1 MALAATLAPRLRI
14 ATGLSALMSVE
25 TFQLL
30 FASEMFRMT
39 PKGVWVMATLKD
51 IARALDLSITQVS
64 RALNDHSDVNEA
76 TRLKVKA
83 TARAMN
89 YHPNASA
96 RKLVSGRSGMVG
108 LVVPQHRNIG
118 QDGIFLEVVAGL
130 SAQFSGRGMQF
141 VLHIMAEHE
150 PAIPVYQKL
159 IGKAL
164 LDGFVL
170 IDPQDDDPRIGF
182 LRKAGIAFV
191 VHGRVGATI
200 DYPYFD
206 IENEQLAYDL
216 THHLAQRGHRRIAFL
231 NGMAGRSY
239 VTVREAGYLRALR
252 DAGID
257 DSDGNSGG
265 LHLNGEMDEASGL
278 TSTIRL
284 FSGPGQRPTAIVCG
298 NVRLAR
304 GAFQALAALGLSVP
318 GDVSVV
324 AHDDELPGL
333 RASAF
338 FPALTVTKAPLRD
351 SWEPLADC
359 LAGAIEG
366 QPMGTL
372 QRIGSYAFLE
382 RNSVS
387 ARRA

>member
-1 MALAATLAPRLRI
+1 
-14 ATGLSALMSVE
+14 
-25 TFQLL
+25 
-30 FASEMFRMT
+30 
-39 PKGVWVMATLKD
+39 MATLKD

-64 RALNDHSDVNEA
+64 RALNDHTDVNEE
-76 TRLKVKA
+76 TRQRVKEA
-83 TARAMN
+83 AQAMN

-130 SAQFSGRGMQF
+130 STQFSGRGMQF

-170 IDPQDDDPRIGF
+170 IDPQDHDPRIDF
-182 LRKAGIAFV
+182 LRKSGIAFV
-191 VHGRVGATI
+191 VHGRVGKTI

-216 THHLAQRGHRRIAFL
+216 TAHLLARGHRRIAFL
-231 NGMAGRSY
+231 NGVAGRSY
-239 VTVREAGYLRALR
+239 VTVREQGFRRALQ
-252 DAGID
+252 DAGL
-257 DSDGNSGG
+257 GG
-265 LHLNGEMDEASGL
+265 PGPLHLHGEMDEASGL
-278 TSTIRL
+278 TGTIRL
-284 FSGPGQRPTAIVCG
+284 FSGEGPRPTAIVCG

-304 GAFQALAALGLSVP
+304 GVYQALAALGLSVP

-324 AHDDELPGL
+324 AHDDELPSL

-338 FPALTVTKAPLRD
+338 FPSLTVTKSPLRD

-366 QPMGTL
+366 KPLAGL
-372 QRIGSYAFLE
+372 QRIGSYTLIA
-382 RNSVS
+382 RNSVAAPPTPDS
-387 ARRA
+387 NTNR

>member
-1 MALAATLAPRLRI
+1 
-14 ATGLSALMSVE
+14 
-25 TFQLL
+25 
-30 FASEMFRMT
+30 
-39 PKGVWVMATLKD
+39 MATLKD
-51 IARALDLSITQVS
+51 IARVLNLSITQVS
-64 RALNDHSDVNEA
+64 RALNDHSDVNEE
-76 TRLKVKA
+76 TRLRVKD

-108 LVVPQHRNIG
+108 LVVPQHRKIG
-118 QDGIFLEVVAGL
+118 QDSIFLEVVAGL
-130 SAQFSGRGMQF
+130 STQFSGRGMQF
-141 VLHIMAEHE
+141 VLHMMAEHE
-150 PAIPVYQKL
+150 PALPVYQRL

-170 IDPQDDDPRIGF
+170 IDPQDQDARIDF
-182 LRKAGIAFV
+182 LRKSGIAFV
-191 VHGRVGATI
+191 VHGRCGKII

-216 THHLAQRGHRRIAFL
+216 TTHLASRGHRRIAFL
-231 NGMAGRSY
+231 NGLAGRSY
-239 VTVREAGYLRALR
+239 VTVREGGYRRAVQ
-252 DAGID
+252 DAGVE
-257 DSDGNSGG
+257 NLPH
-265 LHLNGEMDEASGL
+265 LHINGEMDEATGL
-278 TSTIRL
+278 TDTVRL
-284 FSGPGQRPTAIVCG
+284 FTGDAPRPTAIVCG

-304 GAFQALAALGLSVP
+304 GVFEALAALGLSVP

-338 FPALTVTKAPLRD
+338 FPALTVTKSPLRD

-366 QPMGTL
+366 KPLGTL
-372 QRIGSYAFLE
+372 QRLGRYVFIE
-382 RNSVS
+382 RKSVATVLPSKS
-387 ARRA
+387 ASNR

>member
-1 MALAATLAPRLRI
+1 
-14 ATGLSALMSVE
+14 
-25 TFQLL
+25 
-30 FASEMFRMT
+30 
-39 PKGVWVMATLKD
+39 MATLKD

-64 RALNDHSDVNEA
+64 RALNDHSDVSED
-76 TRLKVKA
+76 TRLRVKEA
-83 TARAMN
+83 ARAMN

-108 LVVPQHRNIG
+108 LVVPQYRNIG

-141 VLHIMAEHE
+141 VLHIMAEQE
-150 PAIPVYQKL
+150 PALPVYQRL
-159 IGKAL
+159 IGKAM

-170 IDPQDDDPRIGF
+170 INPLDQDPRIDF
-182 LRKAGIAFV
+182 LQRAGIAFV
-191 VHGRVGATI
+191 VHGRSGKTI

-206 IENEQLAYDL
+206 IENEQLAVDL
-216 THHLAQRGHRRIAFL
+216 TTHLIARGHRRIAFL
-231 NGMAGRSY
+231 NGVEGRCY
-239 VTVREAGYLRALR
+239 VATREKGYRRALR
-252 DAGID
+252 A
-257 DSDGNSGG
+257 SGVEDLPH
-265 LHLNGEMDEASGL
+265 LHLNGEMDEATGL
-278 TSTIRL
+278 TETIRL
-284 FSGPGQRPTAIVCG
+284 FSGTAPRPTAIICG

-304 GAFQALAALGLSVP
+304 GVYQALAALEVSVP

-366 QPMGTL
+366 KPLSGL
-372 QRIGSYAFLE
+372 QRIGSYDFIE
-382 RNSVS
+382 RNSV
-387 ARRA
+387 AAI

>member
-1 MALAATLAPRLRI
+1 
-14 ATGLSALMSVE
+14 
-25 TFQLL
+25 
-30 FASEMFRMT
+30 
-39 PKGVWVMATLKD
+39 MATLKD
-51 IARALDLSITQVS
+51 IARLLDLSITQVS
-64 RALNDHSDVNEA
+64 RALNDHSDVSEE
-76 TRLKVKA
+76 TRLRVKDA
-83 TARAMN
+83 ARAMN

-108 LVVPQHRNIG
+108 LVVPHHRDIG

-141 VLHIMAEHE
+141 VLHIMAEQE

-159 IGKAL
+159 IGKAM

-170 IDPQDDDPRIGF
+170 IDPEDHDPRIDF
-182 LRKAGIAFV
+182 LNKSGIAFV
-191 VHGRVGATI
+191 VHGRTAKAME
-200 DYPYFD
+200 YPHFD

-216 THHLAQRGHRRIAFL
+216 TMHVTARGHRRVAFL

-239 VTVREAGYLRALR
+239 VTRRAQGYRDALR
-252 DAGID
+252 D
-257 DSDGNSGG
+257 GG
-265 LHLNGEMDEASGL
+265 AEDLPHLHLNGEMDEANGL
-278 TSTIRL
+278 TATIRL
-284 FSGPGQRPTAIVCG
+284 FSGDAPRPTAIVCG

-304 GAFQALAALGLSVP
+304 GAYQALSALRLSVP

-324 AHDDELPGL
+324 AHDDELPAL

-359 LAGAIEG
+359 LAGAIAGKPLSE
-366 QPMGTL
+366 L
-372 QRIGSYAFLE
+372 QRIGSFVFIE
-382 RNSVS
+382 RNSVADAPNAQS
-387 ARRA
+387 ASNR

>member
-1 MALAATLAPRLRI
+1 
-14 ATGLSALMSVE
+14 
-25 TFQLL
+25 
-30 FASEMFRMT
+30 
-39 PKGVWVMATLKD
+39 MATLKD
-51 IARALDLSITQVS
+51 IARALGLSITQVS
-64 RALNDHSDVNEA
+64 RALNDHSDVNEE
-76 TRLKVKA
+76 TRLRVKA
-83 TARAMN
+83 TARAMD

-118 QDGIFLEVVAGL
+118 QDGIFMEVVAGL

-150 PAIPVYQKL
+150 PAIPTYQKL

-170 IDPQDDDPRIGF
+170 IDPRDQDPRIEF
-182 LRKAGIAFV
+182 LRQAGIAFV
-191 VHGRVGATI
+191 VHGRVGKTI

-216 THHLAQRGHRRIAFL
+216 TTFLTASGHRRIAFL
-231 NGMAGRSY
+231 NGVAGRSY
-239 VTVREAGYLRALR
+239 VTVRELGYLRALR
-252 DAGID
+252 DVGVGQAF
-257 DSDGNSGG
+257 
-265 LHLNGEMDEASGL
+265 HLNGEMDEATGL
-278 TSTIRL
+278 TNTIRL
-284 FSGPGQRPTAIVCG
+284 FSGDAPRPTAIVCG

-304 GAFQALAALGLSVP
+304 GVYQALAALGLSVP

-324 AHDDELPGL
+324 AHDDELPSL

-359 LAGAIEG
+359 LAGAIDG
-366 QPMGTL
+366 KPLGTL
-372 QRIGSYAFLE
+372 QRIGSYDFIQ
-382 RNSVS
+382 RKS
-387 ARRA
+387 AAAAPDA

>member
-1 MALAATLAPRLRI
+1 
-14 ATGLSALMSVE
+14 
-25 TFQLL
+25 
-30 FASEMFRMT
+30 
-39 PKGVWVMATLKD
+39 MATLKD

-64 RALNDHSDVNEA
+64 RALNDHSDVSED
-76 TRLKVKA
+76 TRLRVKEA
-83 TARAMN
+83 ARAMN

-108 LVVPQHRNIG
+108 LVVPQHRDIG
-118 QDGIFLEVVAGL
+118 QDGIFMEAVAGL

-141 VLHIMAEHE
+141 VLHIMAETE
-150 PAIPVYQKL
+150 PVIPVYQKL

-170 IDPQDDDPRIGF
+170 IDPEDQDPRIDF

-191 VHGRVGATI
+191 VHGRVGKSI

-206 IENEQLAYDL
+206 IENEQVAHDL
-216 THHLAQRGHRRIAFL
+216 TAFLTARGHRRIAFL
-231 NGMAGRSY
+231 NGVAGRCY
-239 VTVREAGYLRALR
+239 VTMREKGHYRALQA
-252 DAGID
+252 AGADQIL
-257 DSDGNSGG
+257 

-278 TSTIRL
+278 TRTIRL
-284 FSGPGQRPTAIVCG
+284 FTGPGPRPTAIVCG

-304 GAFQALAALGLSVP
+304 GVYQGLAALGLSVP
-318 GDVSVV
+318 DDVSVV

-366 QPMGTL
+366 RPLGTL
-372 QRIGSYAFLE
+372 QRIGSYRMIE
-382 RNSVS
+382 RNSVAAPAAGES
-387 ARRA
+387 NTNR

>member
-1 MALAATLAPRLRI
+1 
-14 ATGLSALMSVE
+14 
-25 TFQLL
+25 
-30 FASEMFRMT
+30 
-39 PKGVWVMATLKD
+39 MATLKD

-64 RALNDHSDVNEA
+64 RALNDHSDVSEE
-76 TRLKVKA
+76 TRLRVKSA
-83 TARAMN
+83 AHAMN

-150 PAIPVYQKL
+150 PPLPVYQKL
-159 IGKAL
+159 IGKAM

-170 IDPQDDDPRIGF
+170 IDPMDHDPRIEF
-182 LRKAGIAFV
+182 LRKSGIAFV
-191 VHGRVGATI
+191 VHGRSGSAV

-206 IENEQLAYDL
+206 IENEQLAFDL
-216 THHLAQRGHRRIAFL
+216 TSHLIARGHRRIAFL
-231 NGMAGRSY
+231 NGVSGRSY
-239 VTVREAGYLRALR
+239 VTVREAGYRRALLQ
-252 DAGID
+252 AGLPVPQ
-257 DSDGNSGG
+257 G
-265 LHLNGEMDEASGL
+265 LHLNGEMDEANGL
-278 TSTIRL
+278 TDTIRL
-284 FSGPGQRPTAIVCG
+284 FSGTGPRPTGIVCG

-304 GAFQALAALGLSVP
+304 GAYQALAALGLSVP
-318 GDVSVV
+318 ADVSVV
-324 AHDDELPGL
+324 AHDDELPAL

-359 LAGAIEG
+359 LAGAIDG
-366 QPMGTL
+366 KPLATL
-372 QRIGSYAFLE
+372 QRVGSYSFIE
-382 RNSVS
+382 RNSVT
-387 ARRA
+387 AI

>member
-1 MALAATLAPRLRI
+1 
-14 ATGLSALMSVE
+14 
-25 TFQLL
+25 
-30 FASEMFRMT
+30 
-39 PKGVWVMATLKD
+39 MATLKD

-64 RALNDHSDVNEA
+64 RALNDHSDVNEE
-76 TRLKVKA
+76 TRLRVKA

-130 SAQFSGRGMQF
+130 STQFSGRGMQF

-150 PAIPVYQKL
+150 PVLPVYQRL
-159 IGKAL
+159 IGKAM

-170 IDPQDDDPRIGF
+170 IDPMDQDPRIDF
-182 LRKAGIAFV
+182 LTKAGIAFV
-191 VHGRVGATI
+191 VHGRPGNSAA
-200 DYPYFD
+200 YPYFD
-206 IENEQLAYDL
+206 IENEQLAHDL
-216 THHLAQRGHRRIAFL
+216 TQHLAQRGHRRIAFL
-231 NGMAGRSY
+231 NGIAGRSY
-239 VTVREAGYLRALR
+239 VTVREAGYVRALTA
-252 DAGID
+252 AGVPHLPH
-257 DSDGNSGG
+257 
-265 LHLNGEMDEASGL
+265 LHLNGEMDEATGL
-278 TSTIRL
+278 TATIRL
-284 FSGPGQRPTAIVCG
+284 FTGDAPRPTAIVCG

-304 GAFQALAALGLSVP
+304 GVYQALAALGLSVP

-324 AHDDELPGL
+324 AHDDELPSL

-359 LAGAIEG
+359 LAGAIDG
-366 QPMGTL
+366 KPLGTL
-372 QRIGSYAFLE
+372 QRIGSYSFIQ
-382 RNSVS
+382 RNSVGT
-387 ARRA
+387 APAG

>member
-1 MALAATLAPRLRI
+1 
-14 ATGLSALMSVE
+14 
-25 TFQLL
+25 
-30 FASEMFRMT
+30 
-39 PKGVWVMATLKD
+39 MATLKD

-170 IDPQDDDPRIGF
+170 IDPQDHDPRIDF

-191 VHGRVGATI
+191 VHGRVGKTM

-206 IENEQLAYDL
+206 IENHTLAYDL
-216 THHLAQRGHRRIAFL
+216 THHLVTKGHRRIAFL

-239 VTVREAGYLRALR
+239 VTVREQGYRRALQ
-252 DAGID
+252 DAGIED
-257 DSDGNSGG
+257 NPG

-278 TSTIRL
+278 TGTIRL
-284 FSGPGQRPTAIVCG
+284 FSGPGPRPTAIVCG

-304 GAFQALAALGLSVP
+304 GVYQALAALGLSVP

-351 SWEPLADC
+351 SWKPLADC

-366 QPMGTL
+366 QTLSGL
-372 QRIGSYAFLE
+372 QRIGTYTFIE
-382 RNSVS
+382 RNSV
-387 ARRA
+387 AQPQG

>member
-1 MALAATLAPRLRI
+1 
-14 ATGLSALMSVE
+14 
-25 TFQLL
+25 
-30 FASEMFRMT
+30 
-39 PKGVWVMATLKD
+39 MATLKD

-64 RALNDHSDVNEA
+64 RALNGHSDVNEE
-76 TRLKVKA
+76 TRLRVQDA
-83 TARAMN
+83 ARAMN

-150 PAIPVYQKL
+150 PVLPVYQKL
-159 IGKAL
+159 IGKAM

-170 IDPQDDDPRIGF
+170 IDPQDQDTRIDF
-182 LRKAGIAFV
+182 LRKSGIAFV
-191 VHGRVGATI
+191 VHGRSGLLI

-206 IENEQLAYDL
+206 IENEHLAFDL
-216 THHLAQRGHRRIAFL
+216 TAHLANRGHRRIAFL
-231 NGMAGRSY
+231 NGVAGRSN
-239 VTVREAGYLRALR
+239 VTVREAGYRRALR
-252 DAGID
+252 ESRAETLPQ
-257 DSDGNSGG
+257 
-265 LHLNGEMDEASGL
+265 LHRNGEMDEATGL
-278 TSTIRL
+278 TETIRL
-284 FSGPGQRPTAIVCG
+284 YSGDALRPTAIVCG

-304 GAFQALAALGLSVP
+304 GVYQGLAALGLSVP

-324 AHDDELPGL
+324 AHDDELPAL

-359 LAGAIEG
+359 LAGAIDG
-366 QPMGTL
+366 KALGTL
-372 QRIGSYAFLE
+372 QRIGTYSFIE
-382 RNSVS
+382 RNSV
-387 ARRA
+387 APR

>member
-1 MALAATLAPRLRI
+1 
-14 ATGLSALMSVE
+14 
-25 TFQLL
+25 
-30 FASEMFRMT
+30 
-39 PKGVWVMATLKD
+39 MATLKD

-64 RALNDHSDVNEA
+64 RALNDHSDVSED
-76 TRLKVKA
+76 TRLRVKDA
-83 TARAMN
+83 AQAMN

-108 LVVPQHRNIG
+108 LVVPQHRDIG

-141 VLHIMAEHE
+141 VLHIMAENE

-170 IDPQDDDPRIGF
+170 IDPQDQDPRIDF
-182 LRKAGIAFV
+182 LARTGIAFV
-191 VHGRVGATI
+191 VHGRSGRAPG
-200 DYPYFD
+200 YPYFD
-206 IENEQLAYDL
+206 IENEQLAYGL
-216 THHLAQRGHRRIAFL
+216 TAHVAARGHRRIAFL
-231 NGMAGRSY
+231 NGTSGRCY
-239 VTVREAGYLRALR
+239 VTRREQGYHRALR
-252 DAGID
+252 D
-257 DSDGNSGG
+257 SGAEDLPH
-265 LHLNGEMDEASGL
+265 LHLNGEMDEATGL
-278 TSTIRL
+278 TATIRL
-284 FSGPGQRPTAIVCG
+284 FTGDAPRPTAIVCG

-304 GAFQALAALGLSVP
+304 GVYQALSALNLAVP

-324 AHDDELPGL
+324 AHDDELPSL

-359 LAGAIEG
+359 LAGAIAGKPLAE
-366 QPMGTL
+366 L
-372 QRIGSYAFLE
+372 QRIGSFAFIE
-382 RNSVS
+382 RNSVADAPDIQS
-387 ARRA
+387 ASNR